1 MIAFRAMSCRP
12 ILEDIAACFALPGTA
27 IHHAVIGTLAG
38 LKAGLGFQ
46 PQLGMVK
53 DGHRVTSAYDD

>member
-1 MIAFRAMSCRP
+1 MLCRP